1 MFTIQYSDGFW
12 DFVLFAFQGTTVKHV
27 VALIATDG
35 ILPVSLRIKGV
46 DCVNREEDSSNLP
59 KHHISVL

>member
-1 MFTIQYSDGFW
+1 MGGRRDARLVHRECVGAH
-12 DFVLFAFQGTTVKHV
+12 LPNVKHV